1 MQEVLIP
8 VMYST
13 RKKGPGKEKVNV
25 TLLEANLKMTSS
37 RLRFTIIQSEAVS
50 ENINGRTVKCAVFAG
65 DEQVTAWKEVVL
77 DSGDA
82 ANVNNR
88 LFSVELTLNRQTD
101 ANILELRLFDAKE
114 DNPNPLLKKTVINK
128 TLIEQDF

>member
-25 TLLEANLKMTSS
+25 TLLEVNLKMTSS